1 MKKIDD
7 SVRYS
12 ILFSVYKSLFSGK
25 QKIYLEAFLEEDNSF
40 SEIAQALNVTR
51 QAVFDNIKK
60 ACKKLDFYEEN
71 LNILESEKEYLVK
84 LKKLKKEFTIENLDK
99 LISELEGTN
108 V

>member
-1 MKKIDD
+1 MKEIDD
-7 SVRYS
+7 FVRYS
-12 ILFSVYKSLFSGK
+12 ILFSAYKSLFSGK

-40 SEIAQALNVTR
+40 SEIAQALNVSR

>member
-1 MKKIDD
+1 MKEIDD
-7 SVRYS
+7 FVRYS

-40 SEIAQALNVTR
+40 SEIAQALNVSR

-71 LNILESEKEYLVK
+71 LNILEIEKEYLVK